1 MHCLKGLHFRQDTY
15 FIYFYFIYV
24 LLLMLAVP
32 LTIVNISF
40 LRGEDEAALAG
51 QEGPVGMI
59 DALWTLCR
67 SAILT
72 HLSILS
78 NFTANFGCT
87 AAKDSNK
94 FQKRA

>member
-1 MHCLKGLHFRQDTY
+1 
-15 FIYFYFIYV
+15 
-24 LLLMLAVP
+24 MLAVP

-40 LRGEDEAALAG
+40 LREDEAALAG
-51 QEGPVGMI
+51 QEGPVGMS
-59 DALWTLCR
+59 DVLWTFGR

-78 NFTANFGCT
+78 NFAANFGCT